1 MDFERNAEQQAILEA
16 VTALLAQHAG
26 AKRATLLN
34 RKSEYD
40 LALDAALEAAGF
52 QDIALAEGTGLLEA
66 ALVVEA
72 VAKAGGVVGIGAA
85 ALVAPGLIKAALP
98 GPIALAR
105 AGDTGPVRFAAQART
120 LLVDA
125 GSEAR
130 LVTLAAGDALPI
142 ASNFMLPMGR
152 LRVPLERGESLGRG
166 SGPRLRNLWRL
177 ALAAET
183 VGTMAAC
190 LDVTLEYVKNRRQFG
205 RAIGS
210 FQAVQHR
217 LAQCAVLVEGS
228 RWLVYEAASQD
239 APEEAAATAAAHAS
253 AAASLVFAETHQ
265 FTGAMGFTREHDLHV
280 WSMRLQVL
288 RLEAGGTAGHR
299 RAVAEARWCREP

>member
-1 MDFERNAEQQAILEA
+1 MDFEPNPDQQAILEA
-16 VTALLAQHAG
+16 VAALLAQHAG
-26 AKRATLLN
+26 AKRAIELN
-34 RKSEYD
+34 RTSAYD
-40 LALDAALEAAGF
+40 RELDAALEAAGF
-52 QDIALAEGTGLLEA
+52 QGIALAEEAGLLEA

-72 VAKAGGVVGIGAA
+72 VAKAGGVVGIGAS
-85 ALVAPGLIKAALP
+85 ALVAPGLAGRALP

-105 AGDTGPVRFAAQART
+105 QGDAGPVRFAAHARS

-125 GSEAR
+125 GEEAR
-130 LVTLAAGDALPI
+130 LRTLAAGDASPV

-152 LRVPLERGESLGRG
+152 LRASQDPGESLGRG
-166 SGPRLRNLWRL
+166 SGERLRSLWRL

-190 LDVTLEYVKNRRQFG
+190 LEVTLEYVKRRRQFG

-217 LAQCAVLVEGS
+217 LAHCAVLLEGS

-239 APEEAAATAAAHAS
+239 APAEAAATAAAFATS
-253 AAASLVFAETHQ
+253 AASQLFAETHQ

-280 WSMRLQVL
+280 WSMRLQAL
-288 RLEAGGTAGHR
+288 RLEAGGVAGHR
-299 RAVAEARWCREP
+299 RAVARERWCREP